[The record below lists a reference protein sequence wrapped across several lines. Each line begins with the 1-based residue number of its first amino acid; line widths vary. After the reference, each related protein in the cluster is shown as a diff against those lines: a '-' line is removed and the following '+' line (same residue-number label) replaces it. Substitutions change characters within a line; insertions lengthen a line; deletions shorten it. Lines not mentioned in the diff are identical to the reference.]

1 MTHLAPVVQCHGL
14 LHESMGLY
22 GPFSPA
28 CHDGPSLS
36 VLGLNGHVT
45 GHTGG
50 PICTTVSPNKSH
62 CCVTH
67 VLGMDMDRSLP
78 WRTLL
83 FTMAHTH
90 SWQRW
95 RAPPQ
100 EKQRRG
106 EDGRQYIVTLS
117 FCCTALRCPVTMT
130 LIAQENQLGALRH
143 SFFVVYHALML
154 ADLGASRFS

>member
-1 MTHLAPVVQCHGL
+1 MTHLARVVQCHGL

-36 VLGLNGHVT
+36 VLGLNGQVT

-90 SWQRW
+90 
-95 RAPPQ
+95 
-100 EKQRRG
+100 
-106 EDGRQYIVTLS
+106 
-117 FCCTALRCPVTMT
+117 
-130 LIAQENQLGALRH
+130 
-143 SFFVVYHALML
+143 
-154 ADLGASRFS
+154 ASRLLLAEMASSSARKATTRGRWKTVHCDSELLLHCIAMPGDNDSHSSGESARSTTSLFFRRVPCAHAC